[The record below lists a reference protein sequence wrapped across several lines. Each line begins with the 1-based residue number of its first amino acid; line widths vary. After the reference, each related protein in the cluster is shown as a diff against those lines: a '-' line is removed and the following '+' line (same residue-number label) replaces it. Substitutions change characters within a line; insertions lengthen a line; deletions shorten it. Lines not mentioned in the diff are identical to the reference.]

1 MSHTSDLHGIILCYV
16 TDRRSLPAPAGL
28 AGKALPVEAHLLQ
41 KIEAAASAGIDW
53 IQLRE
58 KDISGRELIL
68 LARAALERIRARNS
82 SARLLINDRL
92 DVALASGAGGVHL
105 SESGLPVAEARRLRD
120 DFFVRCPG
128 NADFL
133 IGVSCH
139 SLPAATAAVSSGAD
153 YIYFGPVFGTPSKA
167 GYGEPQGLNRLAQ
180 VCRATRIPVLAI
192 GGIGPENAAECLK
205 AGAAGIAAIRHFQ
218 EAEDLTAAATTLRSP
233 DGVPHSSPLKKS

>member
-1 MSHTSDLHGIILCYV
+1 MSRPSEPRRAILCYV
-16 TDRRSLPAPAGL
+16 TDRRSLPAADLPQEGL
-28 AGKALPVEAHLLQ
+28 TVEARLLQ
-41 KIEAAASAGIDW
+41 RIEAAASAGIDW

-82 SARLLINDRL
+82 SARLFINDRL

-105 SESGLPVAEARRLRD
+105 SESGMPVAEARRLRD
-120 DFFVRCPG
+120 DFFVRCPRST
-128 NADFL
+128 DFL

-139 SLPAATAAVSSGAD
+139 SLEAAVTAASSGAD
-153 YIYFGPVFGTPSKA
+153 YLYFGPIFETPSKR
-167 GYGEPQGLNRLAQ
+167 GYGEPQGLHRLAQ

-192 GGIGPENAAECLK
+192 GGIRPENAAECLR

-218 EAEDLTAAATTLRSP
+218 ETEDLAAVANELR
-233 DGVPHSSPLKKS
+233 VRLV